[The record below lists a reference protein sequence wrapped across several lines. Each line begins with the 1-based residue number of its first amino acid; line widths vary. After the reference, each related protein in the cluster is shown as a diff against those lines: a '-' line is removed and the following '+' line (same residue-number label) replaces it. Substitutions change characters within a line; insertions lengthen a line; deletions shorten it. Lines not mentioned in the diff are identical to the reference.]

1 MKHGSPDGVPTTVTI
16 VGMRFYQ
23 GAHDYLLAQRWV
35 SEYEDKRLFLVP
47 EVNNRYD
54 TNAIM
59 LHNGKQ
65 KLGSV
70 SAEDAARL
78 RPLFDANKDQVLV
91 CNMDSF
97 SGYDK
102 SQFSRLASIKV
113 YPKQWADERPARKY
127 ADLLSKKGK

>member
-1 MKHGSPDGVPTTVTI
+1 
-16 VGMRFYQ
+16 MRFYQ
-23 GAHDYLLAQRWV
+23 GAHDYLLSQRWV
-35 SEYEDKRLFLVP
+35 ADYEDKRLFLVP
-47 EVNNRYD
+47 EVNNQYD
-54 TNAIM
+54 SNAIM

-70 SAEDAARL
+70 SAEDASKLRL
-78 RPLFDANKDQVLV
+78 LFEKNKDRVLV

-127 ADLLSKKGK
+127 ADQLSKKGK